1 MKYLIPCLL
10 FLLNNEVISWLAL
23 LILFGVFAVDCW
35 RSHEEV
41 RE

>member
-1 MKYLIPCLL
+1 MKYLIPCVL
-10 FLLNNEVISWLAL
+10 FLLNTEVISWLAL
-23 LILFGVFAVDCW
+23 LILMGVFMADCW